1 MASEDVRTFTSLFS
15 ALVSRFPPTLET
27 WRDSIADLQVSTLI
41 HLQKHKE
48 EHDIG
53 NVFRLLFFNNPT
65 PVWYSLA
72 CKPLPFDAQL
82 KITFTVRTN
91 QNVLKN
97 LFQSRTMSQT
107 KLLWLESCP
116 YFFKNPLFYRPVAVP
131 LPLSPISQTSI
142 LISDYPKTLDCV

>member
-27 WRDSIADLQVSTLI
+27 WRESIADLQVSMSQT
-41 HLQKHKE
+41 QRRTWYRKH
-48 EHDIG
+48 
-53 NVFRLLFFNNPT
+53 FRLLFFNNPT
-65 PVWYSLA
+65 LVWYSLA

-82 KITFTVRTN
+82 KITSTVRTN

-131 LPLSPISQTSI
+131 LPLSPISQTRI